1 MCERREE
8 DALGSHD
15 EMVNE
20 LNENDDGSN
29 RVGASRAGGGE
40 GAGEGGVLQKLHGVG
55 EEGVSE
61 ARKEG
66 GLWETEL

>member
-29 RVGASRAGGGE
+29 RVGAARAARRE
-40 GAGEGGVLQKLHGVG
+40 K
-55 EEGVSE
+55 EEGRVAAE
-61 ARKEG
+61 KALAKEECCRSSTA
-66 GLWETEL
+66 WAKRE